1 MDYQPFPPSP
11 FAALISPSDIVRELE
26 GPERLEPLNQRVRH
40 PLDKPKLA
48 KRLPAEP
55 KRQDH
60 AVDDEFD
67 GITTSVPSA
76 APPSSPRLTVCAM
89 LSNGS
94 MNDIIRSG
102 SAADSSVDPG
112 PELH

>member
-26 GPERLEPLNQRVRH
+26 SPEGLEPLNQRVRH

-76 APPSSPRLTVCAM
+76 APPPPHA
-89 LSNGS
+89 
-94 MNDIIRSG
+94 
-102 SAADSSVDPG
+102 
-112 PELH
+112 